1 MKSNREVHYV
11 PGDFSL
17 SKDRLMMKL
26 KNASPHLEDLV
37 NFLKV
42 KPGNSL
48 TAADYYSVRAGI
60 KRFLFIY
67 DDLKQDYSSL
77 RELLSELDAILN

>member
-1 MKSNREVHYV
+1 
-11 PGDFSL
+11 
-17 SKDRLMMKL
+17 MMKL

>member
-1 MKSNREVHYV
+1 MKTNRELHYV
-11 PGDFSL
+11 PGNFDL
-17 SKDRLMMKL
+17 SKDRLIVKL
-26 KNASPHLEDLV
+26 KNASPHFEDLV
-37 NFLKV
+37 NSLKL

-67 DDLKQDYSSL
+67 DDLKQDYSSV
-77 RELLSELDAILN
+77 RELLCELDCILN